1 MSKMWKTIGLRD
13 CIGKGTDIT
22 DAASPERQDSCHMHR
37 LFSKEDIISRQ
48 ICSQLSA
55 FPARLSSY
63 LCFIRD
69 LSFGM
74 TLNLIRT
81 SQEKRVGDASGNKYP
96 RCGR

>member
-13 CIGKGTDIT
+13 RVGKRSDIT
-22 DAASPERQDSCHMHR
+22 DAASPERKDSCHLHR

-48 ICSQLSA
+48 ICSQLSV
-55 FPARLSSY
+55 FLARLSSY

-69 LSFGM
+69 LSFRQ
-74 TLNLIRT
+74 NVEFDQNKPR
-81 SQEKRVGDASGNKYP
+81 KRVGDASGNKYP

>member
-1 MSKMWKTIGLRD
+1 MPQMWKTIGLRD
-13 CIGKGTDIT
+13 RVGKGANIA
-22 DAASPERQDSCHMHR
+22 DAASPERQDSCHLHG

-48 ICSQLSA
+48 ICSQLSV
-55 FPARLSSY
+55 FLARLSSY

-74 TLNLIRT
+74 TLNLIRA